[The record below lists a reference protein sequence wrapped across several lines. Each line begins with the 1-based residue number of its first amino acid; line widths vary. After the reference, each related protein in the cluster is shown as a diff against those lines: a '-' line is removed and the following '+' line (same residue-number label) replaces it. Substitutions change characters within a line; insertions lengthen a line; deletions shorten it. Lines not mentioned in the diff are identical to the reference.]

1 MDFNSIRSWYELEEI
16 NEKQEQMIIIY
27 QEEIAKLEEEK
38 EELNQE
44 VLALKQRLTYYKSVV
59 EKEIDE
65 EED

>member
-1 MDFNSIRSWYELEEI
+1 MDFNNIRSWYELEEI

-44 VLALKQRLTYYKSVV
+44 VLVLKRTLAYYKSVV
-59 EKEIDE
+59 ENEIDE
-65 EED
+65 ED